1 MVSKL
6 KILGTHLNLDHP
18 PLKKQSL
25 ATLVLG
31 FCHWLRNKTL
41 RRYFIILLI
50 VFLPLLAK
58 AGVVIAPGVNTYELA
73 PYSSVLKDVSAKL
86 DIHQILK
93 NPWQAR
99 FIETAVSGTAVNLG
113 QSYGAV
119 WIRLELKALP
129 EVERQWILDIP
140 YGNLES
146 INWYVPK
153 TDGTGYVPAGEIIPT
168 LKNYRYHAQPIELSP
183 GTVTLYARIISKDP
197 ITLPLQLQTEQAF
210 LFQESNHLFIQ
221 TLYFGALMTLLVFA
235 LLFSWSVKDATY
247 SVFSAYLL
255 MSGFALFV
263 GNGLARQFLRLPTL
277 ISESTLQSLC
287 FAMAGAFSLWL
298 TSLFLRDAN
307 LSSWFKSSLRWLA
320 GAFLALS
327 VGILANAVLK
337 LDMTFLQSLLSPLTL
352 ISSIMVVIA
361 LWLERAG
368 NRSEIYFLTAWMV
381 VWLGALV
388 ATLRVMDWIE
398 SHPFTLYAMQISTG
412 TAAIFFSVAL
422 FVRVRQQYEARILS
436 QQEALD
442 TRTAW
447 IQLLQDSERKLES
460 TVVERTAQLSASLEA
475 EKRLREQYVR
485 FGAMISHEFR
495 NPLGVIETQTSLL
508 QRELKAGIDHTDKR
522 IGTVRSAAQR
532 LALLFEKWL
541 QSDRL
546 QNATDKLNAQKLE
559 FDEWLED
566 LVNKC
571 HAYHANHKIDCR
583 IESPIGSVCV
593 DERLFQIAILNL
605 IDNACKYSPAGT
617 SVSVSAGRLDNKLHI
632 TVADQ
637 GVGIETALHA
647 KIFDEYFRVDPN
659 SPVLG
664 VGLGLPFVR
673 KIVSLHG
680 GEVTAS
686 HRPEGHGSKFTIV
699 IPIQSRVNTP

>member
-1 MVSKL
+1 V
-6 KILGTHLNLDHP
+6 NNN
-18 PLKKQSL
+18 
-25 ATLVLG
+25 TLS
-31 FCHWLRNKTL
+31 
-41 RRYFIILLI
+41 RYFIFLLI
-50 VFLPLLAK
+50 IFLPLVAR
-58 AGVVIAPGVNTYELA
+58 AEVVITPGVNTFELA
-73 PYSSVLKDVSAKL
+73 SNLSVLKDVSVKL
-86 DIHQILK
+86 DIHQIDK
-93 NPWQAR
+93 NPWKAR
-99 FIETAVSGTAVNLG
+99 FIKTAFSGTAVNLG
-113 QSYGAV
+113 QTNGAV
-119 WIRLELKALP
+119 WIRLELKVLSS
-129 EVERQWILDIP
+129 VERQWILDIP
-140 YGNLES
+140 YGNLER
-146 INWYVPK
+146 IDWYIPK
-153 TDGTGYVPAGEIIPT
+153 ADGTGYVPAGEIIPA

-183 GTVTLYARIISKDP
+183 GTVTLYARIVSKDP

-210 LFQESNHLFIQ
+210 LSQEANHLFMQ
-221 TLYFGALMTLLVFA
+221 ALYFGALVTLLLFA

-307 LSSWFKSSLRWLA
+307 LSSWFKSSMRWLA
-320 GAFLALS
+320 GAYLALS
-327 VGILANAVLK
+327 VAILADYVLK
-337 LDMTFLQSLLSPLTL
+337 LDMTFLQSLLSTLTL
-352 ISSIMVVIA
+352 ISSIIVVIA
-361 LWLERAG
+361 LWFERDG

-381 VWLGALV
+381 VWLGALL
-388 ATLRVMDWIE
+388 ATLRVLHWID
-398 SHPFTLYAMQISTG
+398 SNQFTLYAVQISTG
-412 TAAIFFSVAL
+412 LAAILFSIAL
-422 FVRVRQQYEARILS
+422 FVRVRQQYQARILS

-442 TRTAW
+442 SRTVW
-447 IQLLQDSERKLES
+447 IELLQDSERKLES

-508 QRELKAGIDHTDKR
+508 QRELKAGIDHADKR

-546 QNATDKLNAQKLE
+546 QNATDKLNGKNIE
-559 FDEWLED
+559 FEEWFED

-571 HAYHANHKIDCR
+571 HAYHANHKITCK
-583 IESPIGSVCV
+583 IENTIGSVFF
-593 DERLFQIAILNL
+593 DEHLFQIAILNL

-617 SVSVSAGRLDNKLHI
+617 NVNVRAALLANRLHI
-632 TVADQ
+632 TVTDQ
-637 GVGIETALHA
+637 GVGIDAALHT
-647 KIFDEYFRVDPN
+647 KIFDEYYRVDPN
-659 SPVLG
+659 SKVLG

-686 HRPEGHGSKFTIV
+686 HSPEGQGSRFMIV
-699 IPIQSRVNTP
+699 IPINTHSDQPL